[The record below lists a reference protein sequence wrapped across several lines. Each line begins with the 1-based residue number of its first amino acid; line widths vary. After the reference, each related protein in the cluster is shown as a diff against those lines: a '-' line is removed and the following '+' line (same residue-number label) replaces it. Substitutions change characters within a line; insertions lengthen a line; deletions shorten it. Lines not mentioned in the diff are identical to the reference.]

1 MQRAHGSTGHAAL
14 VVVRSSCNRSDMSLA
29 SSQPPKDA
37 AVPDTIRSILLMVFA
52 MGVFVL
58 NDTLTKTVSA
68 ELPTGQIIAIRGA
81 IASLILV
88 PLMARSGGFAL
99 IPQSYSQP
107 MLIRNASEIIAVI
120 LFLSALFRLPIANVT
135 AILQLL
141 PLAMTAAAALV
152 LKEQVGW
159 RRWSAAVVGLLGVA
173 LIIRPGT
180 DAFSWWYVGAL
191 VSVLFITARDFAT
204 RFIAKSTPTLVVT
217 FLTAFC
223 VMCAGMLLG
232 PTETWIWPSWAALA
246 RLTGAA
252 CLILVGYA
260 SLIEAW
266 RGGEVSAT
274 APFRYTVVV
283 WAMIF
288 GYLFLGEVPS
298 WWTVAGSAIVVA
310 AGLYTF
316 HRERVRQNPIAAPV
330 QGKPAA

>member
-1 MQRAHGSTGHAAL
+1 MTAIGNPP
-14 VVVRSSCNRSDMSLA
+14 SSSPQVSDN
-29 SSQPPKDA
+29 
-37 AVPDTIRSILLMVFA
+37 IRSILLMIFS

-58 NDTLTKTVSA
+58 NDTLTKTVSD

-88 PLMARSGGFAL
+88 PLMLRSGGFPRIL
-99 IPQSYSQP
+99 ESYSQP
-107 MLIRNASEIIAVI
+107 LLIRNASEIVAVI
-120 LFLSALFRLPIANVT
+120 LYLSALFQLPIANVT

-141 PLAMTAAAALV
+141 PLAMTAAAAV
-152 LKEQVGW
+152 ILKEQVGW
-159 RRWSAAVVGLLGVA
+159 RRWSAAIVGLLGVA

-191 VSVLFITARDFAT
+191 ISVLFITARDFAT
-204 RFIAKSTPTLVVT
+204 RFIAKTTPTLVIT

-223 VMCAGMLLG
+223 VMCAGALLG
-232 PTETWIWPSWAALA
+232 LTETWIWPSWAAMA
-246 RLTGAA
+246 RLTAAA

-260 SLIEAW
+260 ALIEAW

-283 WAMIF
+283 WAIIF
-288 GYLFLGEVPS
+288 GYLFLGEIPS

-316 HRERVRQNPIAAPV
+316 HRERIRNRQPPN
-330 QGKPAA
+330 